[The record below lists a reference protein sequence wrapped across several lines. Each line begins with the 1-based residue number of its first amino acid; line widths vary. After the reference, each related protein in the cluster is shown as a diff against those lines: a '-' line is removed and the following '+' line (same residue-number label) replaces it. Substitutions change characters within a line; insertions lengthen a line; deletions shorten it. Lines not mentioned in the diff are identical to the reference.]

1 MTIEEVKS
9 LISSARSIEREV
21 KRMKEEIEA
30 RRDELTSVKSALG
43 GSVAVMSSE
52 RISMPENVYFRLEEL
67 YNQYSAALQRQYDKR
82 DEIET
87 AITELDPLEQE
98 IVRAWI
104 DGKTEEQIGAK
115 VGYSRPTISRCK
127 KRILIKLSKVV
138 DKLKVDTP

>member
-1 MTIEEVKS
+1 MTIDEVKN

-21 KRMKEEIEA
+21 KRMEEEIEA
-30 RRDELTSVKSALG
+30 RRDELTSIKSALG

-104 DGKTEEQIGAK
+104 DGKTEEQIGAT
-115 VGYSRPTISRCK
+115 VGYSRRSIQYIK
-127 KRILIKLSKVV
+127 KRILLRLSE
-138 DKLKVDTP
+138 LR